1 MLLKQVERCAFMIKG
16 KKNKLYSAR
25 DNQWFGIIFAAPFIV
40 GFIVVFLPILIDS
53 VSFSFNEIVINE
65 NGYEKNYVSWDNYY
79 YALRVDSGFVRSLW
93 SEISSMIT
101 TTPVVTLF
109 SLFIAVILNRSI
121 LGKNA
126 FRAIF
131 FIPVILS
138 VGVLSK
144 LDSNNSLM
152 AGLSSAA
159 IDNGLNVQGGSASDI
174 VGNITAFLQS
184 MKFNADLIDFVS
196 SMANSI
202 TNIINQ
208 SGVQILISLAA
219 LQSISPSVYEA
230 AQVEGATA
238 WEVFWKITFPMV
250 LPVMAINVFYTV
262 IAQLSDSTRWLSRYI
277 QQVTDVRGF
286 GVGSAL
292 SWIYIVAV
300 ILMVSL
306 AVLCGYLVVKLKN
319 RV

>member
-1 MLLKQVERCAFMIKG
+1 MN
-16 KKNKLYSAR
+16 KKLRNKLYNAR
-25 DNQWFGIIFAAPFIV
+25 DNQWVGVIFSVPFII
-40 GFIVVFLPILIDS
+40 GFLLIFLPMLIDS
-53 VSFSFNEIVINE
+53 LSFSFNEIVINE
-65 NGYEKNYVSWDNYY
+65 SGYEKVPVKWDNYY

-93 SEISSMIT
+93 SELSSMVAS
-101 TTPVVTLF
+101 TPVITLF
-109 SLFIAVILNRSI
+109 SLFIAVILNRE
-121 LGKNA
+121 LPGRNA

-131 FIPVILS
+131 FIPVILG
-138 VGVLSK
+138 VGVLSR

-159 IDNGLNVQGGSASDI
+159 IDTGLGSDSSSDGNI

-184 MKFNADLIDFVS
+184 MNFSTEIIDFVS

-202 TNIINQ
+202 TNIVNQ

-262 IAQLSDSTRWLSRYI
+262 IAQLSDSTRWLPKYI

-286 GVGSAL
+286 GVGAAL
-292 SWIYIVAV
+292 SWIYIACVLV
-300 ILMVSL
+300 MIGI
-306 AVLCGYLVVKLKN
+306 AVLLGYFVVKLKN
-319 RV
+319 RA

>member
-1 MLLKQVERCAFMIKG
+1 MNKKL
-16 KKNKLYSAR
+16 KNKLYNAR
-25 DNQWFGIIFAAPFIV
+25 DNQWVGVIFSVPFII
-40 GFIVVFLPILIDS
+40 GFLVIFLPMLINS
-53 VSFSFNEIVINE
+53 LSFSFNEIVINE
-65 NGYEKNYVSWDNYY
+65 SGYEKVPVKWENYY

-93 SEISSMIT
+93 SELSSMVAS
-101 TTPVVTLF
+101 TPVITLF
-109 SLFIAVILNRSI
+109 SLFIAVILNRK
-121 LGKNA
+121 LPGRNA

-131 FIPVILS
+131 FIPVILG

-159 IDNGLNVQGGSASDI
+159 IDTGLGSDSSSDGNI

-184 MKFNADLIDFVS
+184 MNFSTEIIDFVS

-202 TNIINQ
+202 TNIVNQ

-262 IAQLSDSTRWLSRYI
+262 IAQLSDSTRWLPKYI

-286 GVGSAL
+286 GVGAAL
-292 SWIYIVAV
+292 SWIYIACVLV
-300 ILMVSL
+300 MIGI
-306 AVLCGYLVVKLKN
+306 AVLLGYFVVKLKN
-319 RV
+319 RA

>member
-1 MLLKQVERCAFMIKG
+1 MN
-16 KKNKLYSAR
+16 KKFRNKLYNAR
-25 DNQWFGIIFAAPFIV
+25 DNQWVGLIFSVPFII
-40 GFIVVFLPILIDS
+40 GFLLIFLPMLIDS
-53 VSFSFNEIVINE
+53 LSFSFNEIVINE
-65 NGYEKNYVSWDNYY
+65 RGYEKVPVKWENYY
-79 YALRVDSGFVRSLW
+79 YAVRVDSGFVRSLW
-93 SEISSMIT
+93 SELSSMVAS
-101 TTPVVTLF
+101 TPVITLF
-109 SLFIAVILNRSI
+109 SLFIAVILNRE
-121 LGKNA
+121 LPGKNA

-131 FIPVILS
+131 FIPVILG
-138 VGVLSK
+138 VGVLSR

-159 IDNGLNVQGGSASDI
+159 IDTGLGSDSSSDGNI

-184 MKFNADLIDFVS
+184 MNFSTEIIDFVS

-202 TNIINQ
+202 TNIVNQ

-219 LQSISPSVYEA
+219 LQSISPYVYEA

-262 IAQLSDSTRWLSRYI
+262 IAQLSDSTRWLPRYI

-286 GVGSAL
+286 GVGAAL
-292 SWIYIVAV
+292 SWIYIACVLVMIV
-300 ILMVSL
+300 I
-306 AVLCGYLVVKLKN
+306 AVLLGYFVVKLKN
-319 RV
+319 RA

>member
-1 MLLKQVERCAFMIKG
+1 MNKKL
-16 KKNKLYSAR
+16 KNKLYNAR
-25 DNQWFGIIFAAPFIV
+25 DNQWVGVIFSVPFII
-40 GFIVVFLPILIDS
+40 GFLVIFLPMLINS
-53 VSFSFNEIVINE
+53 LSFSFNEIVINE
-65 NGYEKNYVSWDNYY
+65 SGYEKVPVKWENYY

-93 SEISSMIT
+93 SELSSMVAS
-101 TTPVVTLF
+101 TPVITLF
-109 SLFIAVILNRSI
+109 SLFIAVILNRK
-121 LGKNA
+121 LPGRNA

-131 FIPVILS
+131 FIPVILG

-159 IDNGLNVQGGSASDI
+159 IDTGLGSDSSSDGNI

-184 MKFNADLIDFVS
+184 MNFSTEIIDFVS

-202 TNIINQ
+202 TNIVNQ

-262 IAQLSDSTRWLSRYI
+262 IAQLSDSTRWLPKYI

-286 GVGSAL
+286 GVGAAL
-292 SWIYIVAV
+292 SWIYIACV
-300 ILMVSL
+300 LMMIGIT
-306 AVLCGYLVVKLKN
+306 VLLGYFVVKLKN
-319 RV
+319 RA

>member
-1 MLLKQVERCAFMIKG
+1 MN
-16 KKNKLYSAR
+16 KKFRNKLYNAR
-25 DNQWFGIIFAAPFIV
+25 DNQWVGLIFSVPFII
-40 GFIVVFLPILIDS
+40 GFLLIFLPMLIDS
-53 VSFSFNEIVINE
+53 LSFSFNEIVINE
-65 NGYEKNYVSWDNYY
+65 RGYEKVPVKWENYY
-79 YALRVDSGFVRSLW
+79 YAVRVDSGFVRSLW
-93 SEISSMIT
+93 SELSSMVAS
-101 TTPVVTLF
+101 TPVITLF
-109 SLFIAVILNRSI
+109 SLFIAVILNRE
-121 LGKNA
+121 LPGKNA

-131 FIPVILS
+131 FIPVILG
-138 VGVLSK
+138 VGVLSR

-159 IDNGLNVQGGSASDI
+159 IDTGLGSDSSSDGNI

-184 MKFNADLIDFVS
+184 MNFSTEIIDFVS

-202 TNIINQ
+202 TNIVNQ

-262 IAQLSDSTRWLSRYI
+262 IAQLSDSTRWLPRYI

-286 GVGSAL
+286 GVGAAL
-292 SWIYIVAV
+292 SWIYIACVLVMIV
-300 ILMVSL
+300 I
-306 AVLCGYLVVKLKN
+306 AVLLGYFVVKLKN
-319 RV
+319 RA

>member
-1 MLLKQVERCAFMIKG
+1 MN
-16 KKNKLYSAR
+16 KKFRNKLYNAR
-25 DNQWFGIIFAAPFIV
+25 DNQWVGLIFSVPFII
-40 GFIVVFLPILIDS
+40 GFLLIFLPMLIDS
-53 VSFSFNEIVINE
+53 LSFSFNEIVINE
-65 NGYEKNYVSWDNYY
+65 RGYEKVPVKWENYY
-79 YALRVDSGFVRSLW
+79 YAVRVDSGFIRSLW
-93 SEISSMIT
+93 SELSSMVAS
-101 TTPVVTLF
+101 TPVITLF
-109 SLFIAVILNRSI
+109 SLFIAVILNRE
-121 LGKNA
+121 LPGRNA

-131 FIPVILS
+131 FIPVILG
-138 VGVLSK
+138 VGVLSR

-159 IDNGLNVQGGSASDI
+159 IDTGLGSDSSSDGNI

-184 MKFNADLIDFVS
+184 MNFSTEIIDFVS

-202 TNIINQ
+202 TNIVNQ

-262 IAQLSDSTRWLSRYI
+262 IAQLSDSTRWLPRYI

-286 GVGSAL
+286 GVGAAL
-292 SWIYIVAV
+292 SWIYIACVLVMIV
-300 ILMVSL
+300 I
-306 AVLCGYLVVKLKN
+306 AVLLGYFVVKLKN
-319 RV
+319 RA

>member
-1 MLLKQVERCAFMIKG
+1 MIKG

>member
-1 MLLKQVERCAFMIKG
+1 MNKKL
-16 KKNKLYSAR
+16 KNKLYNAR
-25 DNQWFGIIFAAPFIV
+25 DNQWVGVIFSVPFII
-40 GFIVVFLPILIDS
+40 GFLVIFLPMLINS
-53 VSFSFNEIVINE
+53 LSFSFNEIVINE
-65 NGYEKNYVSWDNYY
+65 SGYEKVPVKWENYY

-93 SEISSMIT
+93 SELSSMVAS
-101 TTPVVTLF
+101 TPVITLF
-109 SLFIAVILNRSI
+109 SLFIAVILNRK
-121 LGKNA
+121 LPGRNA

-131 FIPVILS
+131 FIPVILG

-159 IDNGLNVQGGSASDI
+159 IDTGLGSDSSSDGNI
-174 VGNITAFLQS
+174 VGNITDFLQS
-184 MKFNADLIDFVS
+184 MNFSTEIIDFVS

-202 TNIINQ
+202 TNIVNQ

-262 IAQLSDSTRWLSRYI
+262 IAQLSDSTRWLPKYI

-286 GVGSAL
+286 GVGAAL
-292 SWIYIVAV
+292 SWIYIACVLV
-300 ILMVSL
+300 MIGI
-306 AVLCGYLVVKLKN
+306 AVLLGYFVVKLKN
-319 RV
+319 RA